1 MNLSRYTKFL
11 LLGIGAALTV
21 IQFQLIWNSGHHKA
35 LEPYF
40 LCYAAVGFLIWQK
53 RDRLKLGSSLGASIT
68 GILCIALVLLRG
80 NTMVGYDSFLR
91 LSPLLSG
98 IGLAL
103 LSSGFS
109 EFKRYWRELLVLAFL
124 LIPTTSLLGA
134 YDITGWTASLAG
146 NLLFYTGQSVQQE
159 GTRLMMG
166 NGLTVDVYPGC
177 SGAQS
182 ILQLLTLT
190 FLFVIVFP
198 LRWFMVVLL
207 PVLAAAIAFFVNGIR
222 VALMAILYSQ
232 SNLEAFDYWHL
243 GNGSL
248 IFSMA
253 AVFLFGCVCYFFL
266 EQSEDEGGA
275 A

>member
-1 MNLSRYTKFL
+1 MNLSRYTQFL

-21 IQFQLIWNSGHHKA
+21 LQLHLLWNTGHHKA

-53 RDRLKLGSSLGASIT
+53 RDRLKFGSSWSATIAGL
-68 GILCIALVLLRG
+68 LCIALVLLRG
-80 NTMVGYDSFLR
+80 NSMAGYDSFLR

-98 IGLAL
+98 IGLVL

-109 EFKRYWRELLVLAFL
+109 EFKRYWRELLILAFL
-124 LIPTTSLLGA
+124 LIPTTSVLGA

-159 GTRLMMG
+159 GTRLIMG
-166 NGLTVDVYPGC
+166 NGLAVDVYPGC

-182 ILQLLTLT
+182 ILQLLTLA
-190 FLFVIVFP
+190 FLFVVVFP
-198 LRWFMVVLL
+198 LRWFMVALL
-207 PVLAAAIAFFVNGIR
+207 PFVAAAIAFFVNGIR

-232 SNLEAFDYWHL
+232 SNLAAFDYWHL

-248 IFSMA
+248 IFSMV
-253 AVFLFGCVCYFFL
+253 AVFLFGCVCYFLL
-266 EQSEDEGGA
+266 EQSEA
-275 A
+275 